1 MSDPE
6 AVPEGPDLDGAGLR
20 DVPVLVT
27 GATGFIGGRL
37 ARRLAEGQGARV
49 TGTGRELAKARHLER
64 HGVTLARADLLDEAR
79 LPELVRGREV
89 VFHVAGWVGG
99 DPATAHPVNVTA
111 TEAVVRTAAR
121 QGARRVVHVSTVGA
135 YDLPPEG
142 PVDEETPL
150 APDRG
155 DLYGRTKAE
164 GEIRARELAGEAG
177 LELAVVRPAMVYG
190 PRSRLWSVGIGRA
203 ACAGK
208 PILVGDGSGHFHPVY
223 IDDVVD
229 ALLLCAVRPEAPGRA
244 YNVSRPP
251 VTWKEYVGR
260 YAALCDGEPGATPTW
275 LARLLALA
283 DALPFV
289 DSPVDPTFL
298 KLATNRCSFPT
309 DRARRELGWRPRF
322 DLDRGMERTAAWLRQ
337 EGHV

>member
-6 AVPEGPDLDGAGLR
+6 AVPEGPDLGGADLR

-99 DPATAHPVNVTA
+99 DPAMARPVNVTA

-121 QGARRVVHVSTVGA
+121 QGVRRVIHVSTVGA

-150 APDRG
+150 APDGG
-155 DLYGRTKAE
+155 DRYGRTKAE
-164 GEIRARELAGEAG
+164 GEIRARELAEEAG

-190 PRSRLWSVGIGRA
+190 PRSRLWSVGICRA

-260 YAALCDGEPGATPTW
+260 YAALCDGEPGSTPTW

-283 DALPFV
+283 DGLPFV